1 MFSNIG
7 VPGLILILVVALVI
21 FGPNKLPE
29 VGRAFGKSI
38 REFKKATEGI
48 ADDIREEIK
57 EDIKEAKK
65 DSTID
70 LKK

>member
-7 VPGLILILVVALVI
+7 VPGLILILIVALVI

-29 VGRAFGKSI
+29 IGRAFGRSL
-38 REFKKATEGI
+38 REFKKATDGI
-48 ADDIREEIK
+48 ADDIKEEIK
-57 EDIKEAKK
+57 EEIQESKQA
-65 DSTID
+65 TID